1 MNVKSDAPPLP
12 IVEEE
17 EDDAYIVQPKR
28 MADIVPE
35 PGMEEPGLMDSG
47 VVLGSLDITGPSL

>member
-1 MNVKSDAPPLP
+1 
-12 IVEEE
+12 
-17 EDDAYIVQPKR
+17 